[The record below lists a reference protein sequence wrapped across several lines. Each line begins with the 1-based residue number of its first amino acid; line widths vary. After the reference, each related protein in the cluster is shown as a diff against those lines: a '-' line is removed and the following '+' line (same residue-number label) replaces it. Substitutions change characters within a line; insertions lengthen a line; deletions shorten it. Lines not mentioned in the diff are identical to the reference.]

1 MPAGVHWPI
10 ASLPLTPNHSE
21 EFRGECGVH
30 TNQYRVYTDQVLA
43 CLCICR
49 STYVPDPCLRIYVSL
64 HVPDPVC
71 TWVRYPCGAGSLWQQ
86 SLLLKCHLV
95 CPVHRSFLLCSL
107 ETPFLQSQAFGP
119 GGRAG
124 TARGEGGARCAQV
137 TGVYPRDCA
146 STAAALVGP
155 EHRHALALCSP
166 GASVSSS
173 QST

>member
-49 STYVPDPCLRIYVSL
+49 SMYVPDPCLRIYVSL

-124 TARGEGGARCAQV
+124 TARGEGGAWCAQ
-137 TGVYPRDCA
+137 GLCKHGGSPCGPRAQARPCALLSGCLRFLIPVYVILR
-146 STAAALVGP
+146 
-155 EHRHALALCSP
+155 
-166 GASVSSS
+166 
-173 QST
+173 